1 MLIFW
6 PRSLRPLRPST
17 WSVVFRQS
25 MGMRKMRKPAAAAE
39 APMDLTA
46 VDLTGVPE
54 VSVGAEVVLL
64 GAQGDEQI
72 TVEQI
77 AKWSGRLVYEV
88 LTSVG
93 VRVPRRH
100 LRSAS

>member
-1 MLIFW
+1 MGYADGYPWGAEGSAQVLIGG
-6 PRSLRPLRPST
+6 RPVPVIGAIS
-17 WSVVFRQS
+17 
-25 MGMRKMRKPAAAAE
+25 
-39 APMDLTA
+39 MDLTA

-72 TVEQI
+72 TVEQM